1 MTTETSAMPLPSVVG
16 PNPPVLRSVLFEDRD
31 LLGVSLLELSQYR
44 FDCSEVTQDM
54 LESASLN
61 CFRCEAT
68 RWHTAGSNHEGRL
81 RALKHLTLELASQEV
96 GGVDPATLYPTTPL
110 PEGLSDCSGKSLSE
124 LRLEIQEMEQKLVH
138 YRSAAGLYAWSYFE
152 NLLQLSNAEVDRSTE
167 DSPDEIAP
175 PTREVKTEA
184 LLDTLVWATHRFGGV
199 SKALSQIS
207 EAATKI
213 CDTASGL
220 GPSMADQT
228 NSVVK
233 LSEGLLAL
241 TAHVKVNGDNGGPI
255 LAVLKQIS
263 KNIENATWQVAGQ
276 GKISNMSI
284 KEQLL
289 SQGKVAG
296 ETQVLTGKA
305 LEAIKNMYE
314 GVIALN
320 KNQKEGNQLLKEL
333 IEGQRMALRQATQNI
348 AQQQSS
354 APPPYQAPSVALGS
368 QGGSTIPAAFQH
380 PPPAVAKIPGT
391 NLPQPPVLPDRSPGT
406 APATPTDDPA
416 PGFKRVKLADGS
428 FMTIPKGWQPDAS
441 KMPSEDWHGF

>member
-1 MTTETSAMPLPSVVG
+1 MSCSRIGTCWGSA
-16 PNPPVLRSVLFEDRD
+16 F
-31 LLGVSLLELSQYR
+31 LELSQYQ
-44 FDCSEVTQDM
+44 FDRSEVTQDP
-54 LESASLN
+54 LESTALNVFRVEAS
-61 CFRCEAT
+61 

-81 RALKHLTLELASQEV
+81 HAIKQLTLELASQEV
-96 GGVDPATLYPTTPL
+96 GGVDPATIYPTTPL
-110 PEGLSDCSGKSLSE
+110 PEGLGDCSGKSLSD
-124 LRLEIQEMEQKLVH
+124 LRVEIQEMERKLVH
-138 YRSAAGLYAWSYFE
+138 YRSAASLYAWSYFE
-152 NLLQLSNAEVDRSTE
+152 KLLQLSNAEVDRSTE
-167 DSPDEIAP
+167 DSPDEMA

-184 LLDTLVWATHRFGGV
+184 LLDTLIWATHRFGGV

-314 GVIALN
+314 GVVALN
-320 KNQKEGNQLLKEL
+320 ENQKEGNQLLKEL

-348 AQQQSS
+348 MQQQTS
-354 APPPYQAPSVALGS
+354 APPPYQAPSVAMGS

-391 NLPQPPVLPDRSPGT
+391 SLPQPPVLPDRSPGT
-406 APATPTDDPA
+406 APATPTDDSVA
-416 PGFKRVKLADGS
+416 PGFKRVKLAGS
-428 FMTIPKGWQPDAS
+428 FMTIPKGWQPDA
-441 KMPSEDWHGF
+441 GL